1 MATPVTNRA
10 IYIGP
15 QNELFATEYD
25 AVYEPGNNQGLVEV
39 HYSGVNPAAE
49 KHGII
54 LGLNDHVCGYEFSGK
69 VVQAGNGFPYAVGD
83 EIFGSKQMSLGSEF
97 GAHQDHLLAEGNTL
111 MSKRPSTLPKEAAA
125 VMSLVV
131 RTAADALFNVLGIPP
146 PSNSYSE
153 ISPESGIVIWG
164 GGSAVGWSA
173 VQLAGAAGL
182 SPIITTA
189 SASHHQAL
197 KDLGAT
203 QCFDYR
209 DDGVVDKIQAAIDA
223 AGQPLK
229 YILDAV
235 CTQGRGSST
244 SKCDVLKTAPD
255 ATYTGTVPVQSSRNK
270 WVWCL
275 GARAWELRLPPP
287 VGHIPADKQWESRLV
302 DIVSWAAENY
312 GDGFRIPNIRVVQRP
327 EEGIEAIKAS
337 ADGKISFEKVAIK
350 HPFEVLDPVE

>member
-1 MATPVTNRA
+1 MAAPVGNRA

-15 QNELFATEYD
+15 QNELFTTEYD
-25 AVYEPGNNQGLVEV
+25 ALYEPGYNQGLVEV
-39 HYSGVNPAAE
+39 HYSGVNPADE
-49 KHGII
+49 KHGHV

-97 GAHQDHLLAEGNTL
+97 GAHQDYLLAEGNTL
-111 MSKRPSTLPKEAAA
+111 ISKRPSTLPKEAAA

-146 PSNSYSE
+146 LNNSSLGM
-153 ISPESGIVIWG
+153 SPNSGILIWG

-173 VQLAGAAGL
+173 VQLAKAAGL

-203 QCFDYR
+203 HCFDYR
-209 DDGVVDKIQAAIDA
+209 DDDVIARIQAAIDA

-229 YILDAV
+229 HILDAV
-235 CTQGRGSST
+235 CTQGQRSST
-244 SKCDVLKTAPD
+244 SLCDALKTAPD
-255 ATYTGTVPVQSSRNK
+255 ATYAGTVPVKSDKNK

-287 VGHIPADKQWESRLV
+287 VGHIPVNKQWESRLV

-312 GDGFRIPNIRVVQRP
+312 GDGFRIPNIRVVKRP
-327 EEGIEAIKAS
+327 EEGIEVIKAS

-350 HPFEVLDPVE
+350 HPFEFLDPVG